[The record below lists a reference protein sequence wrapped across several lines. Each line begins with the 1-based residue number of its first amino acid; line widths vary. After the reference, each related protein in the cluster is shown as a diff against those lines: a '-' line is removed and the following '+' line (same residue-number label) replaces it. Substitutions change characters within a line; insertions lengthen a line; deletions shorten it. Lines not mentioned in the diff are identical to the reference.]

1 MPSTKSVGGGGGGGG
16 YYSQEVGCGVGG
28 DFGYIGKFRA
38 EAMGRGCL
46 LANKNIIIGG
56 NADTSYSRGIHY
68 ITIM

>member
-1 MPSTKSVGGGGGGGG
+1 M
-16 YYSQEVGCGVGG
+16 GG